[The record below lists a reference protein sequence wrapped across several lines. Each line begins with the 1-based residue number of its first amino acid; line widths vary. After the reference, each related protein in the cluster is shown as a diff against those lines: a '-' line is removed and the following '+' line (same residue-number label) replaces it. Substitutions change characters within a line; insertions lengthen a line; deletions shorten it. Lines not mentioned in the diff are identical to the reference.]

1 MAVLGV
7 AAIVGSG
14 IDYWK
19 GCGAS
24 AVAVGINSAWLSGYA
39 IFVLAAGSNH
49 QLQTLRLF
57 VYALAGIAFIVNSLM
72 LIYVISPLP
81 NRRKQRINK
90 PLLVFLIFMTVGL
103 AVLSILSAIA
113 NTALLPVPGVMFLV
127 ALLADLTGIVL
138 TFMRAQDSPR
148 SGGS

>member
-1 MAVLGV
+1 
-7 AAIVGSG
+7 
-14 IDYWK
+14 
-19 GCGAS
+19 
-24 AVAVGINSAWLSGYA
+24 
-39 IFVLAAGSNH
+39 
-49 QLQTLRLF
+49 
-57 VYALAGIAFIVNSLM
+57 
-72 LIYVISPLP
+72 
-81 NRRKQRINK
+81 
-90 PLLVFLIFMTVGL
+90 LLVFLIFMTVGL